1 MYQHQ
6 HRPARAPIPFRPR
19 PVTPAPKPTGQTYL
33 PHEWPAAI
41 ARIRARDPE
50 LAAML
55 VGDIGD
61 LIAAAEEARP
71 DDGTV
76 A

>member
-6 HRPARAPIPFRPR
+6 HRPARAPITFRK
-19 PVTPAPKPTGQTYL
+19 PVAL

-50 LAAML
+50 LADVL
-55 VGDIGD
+55 TGDIGE
-61 LIAAAEEARP
+61 LIEAAEDARP
-71 DDGTV
+71 DKGTV